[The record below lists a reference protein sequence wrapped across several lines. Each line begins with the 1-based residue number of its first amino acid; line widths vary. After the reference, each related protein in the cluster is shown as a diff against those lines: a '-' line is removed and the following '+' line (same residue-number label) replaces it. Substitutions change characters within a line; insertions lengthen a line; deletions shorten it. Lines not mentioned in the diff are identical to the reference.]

1 MAGDYRP
8 GERGPGTG
16 LRAREPRA
24 GARGASARGKPHG
37 ATRPVTSD
45 LRYLARMLITIFSCI
60 STALVVYCI
69 LKRVHQRALELAV
82 RLAVREVEK
91 EFEVERAKLLAQV
104 EAKIGA
110 KEGELKKARQI
121 AQLHEAVPST
131 ASAAKAKAPAG
142 APPAKPVKRPREDAL
157 HVFEMSRPFT
167 DTSYDALL
175 AASNVVKIEPAGM

>member
-1 MAGDYRP
+1 MF
-8 GERGPGTG
+8 
-16 LRAREPRA
+16 
-24 GARGASARGKPHG
+24 
-37 ATRPVTSD
+37 
-45 LRYLARMLITIFSCI
+45 ITIFSSI
-60 STALVVYCI
+60 SAALCVYCI
-69 LKRVHQRALELAV
+69 LSRVNKRAIELAV

-91 EFEVERAKLLAQV
+91 EHEIETAKLHAQL
-104 EAKIGA
+104 EARLGA

-121 AQLHEAVPST
+121 AQPHELVPSG
-131 ASAAKAKAPAG
+131 ARPVKAKTPQG